1 MEQYLN
7 YKLIKK
13 NQNIL
18 ATQIIFLSQLKTL
31 MKSFIQKRQTF
42 KTAIA
47 GLFSKISN
55 TKKISNKQFH
65 HCEPNIFLEKVTKS
79 PNSQGNI
86 KSSGNDSLT
95 GKFYKHL
102 TYELSFNIYQ

>member
-31 MKSFIQKRQTF
+31 MKSFMQKRQRF

-47 GLFSKISN
+47 ELFRKISN
-55 TKKISNKQFH
+55 RKKISNKQFRH
-65 HCEPNIFLEKVTKS
+65 F
-79 PNSQGNI
+79 
-86 KSSGNDSLT
+86 
-95 GKFYKHL
+95 
-102 TYELSFNIYQ
+102 